1 MSEKE
6 LSTADVAQRLGVS
19 AITARLWCRRG
30 LFPNAREEK
39 TARGPVWVIPAGD
52 LEGFTPPKPTGRP
65 PKPKTAEPPARSS
78 RKKAMKK

>member
-1 MSEKE
+1 MGENE

-52 LEGFTPPKPTGRP
+52 LEGFTPPKPT
-65 PKPKTAEPPARSS
+65 TAEKPSRRS
-78 RKKAMKK
+78 RKKAAK